1 MGTYAYLLGLYL
13 GDGCISKDPRTY
25 KLRIVL
31 DVRYPGIIDEASK
44 AIAAMRPAKPARVGL
59 VRKVGCVE
67 VYACWQH
74 WPCLLPQHGPGRKHL
89 RMIRLA
95 GWQERV
101 VAANPQFLL
110 RGLIHSD
117 GCRAM
122 NRVWA
127 GRYSY
132 PRYFF
137 TNRSDDILQIFRA
150 ACDAPGIRYRNSK
163 PDTISIA
170 RWEDVAALDTFVG
183 PKA

>member
-31 DVRYPGIIDEASK
+31 DVRYPGIIHEASK

-117 GCRAM
+117 G
-122 NRVWA
+122 
-127 GRYSY
+127 
-132 PRYFF
+132 
-137 TNRSDDILQIFRA
+137 A
-150 ACDAPGIRYRNSK
+150 AR
-163 PDTISIA
+163 
-170 RWEDVAALDTFVG
+170 
-183 PKA
+183 